1 MRLRILVLLTLVLL
15 AGCGSDEEQDAV
27 EGATTALTDT
37 SGAAETLD
45 DTLDDALDEA
55 EDAVEGLEFTIDL
68 EEQNGSGISGTA
80 TLSPTVDGTV
90 EVEVELD
97 GSDGGPHPAHIHEGS
112 CAELDPTPAFPLEDV
127 EDGSSETTVDV
138 DLADITANE
147 YAINVHESTENLDV
161 YVACGDVRNQ

>member
-45 DTLDDALDEA
+45 DALDEA
-55 EDAVEGLEFTIDL
+55 EDAIEGLEFTIDL
-68 EEQNGSGISGTA
+68 DEQNGSGITGTA
-80 TLSPTVDGTV
+80 TLSPTLDGTV

-112 CAELDPTPAFPLEDV
+112 CADLDPTPAFPLEDV
-127 EDGSSETTVDV
+127 VDGSSATTVDV
-138 DLADITANE
+138 DISDITANE
-147 YAINVHESTENLDV
+147 YAINVHESTENADV